1 MNGMDSIRGVAC
13 DRCEE
18 AFSRAESLLDE
29 GRLEE
34 AMRVFQGNEA
44 ELRRLARLVAEAARP
59 REEHRFVSPLGRD
72 AAVAVPEDASYALV
86 RAGSARLSV
95 LLGRT
100 GRLISRCEAMRD
112 GTVEELRLLRA
123 NSRFQSGSSVAG
135 TWFSRE
141 A

>member
-1 MNGMDSIRGVAC
+1 MNGMDPIRDVAC

-18 AFSRAESLLDE
+18 AFDRAESLLDE
-29 GRLEE
+29 GRLAE
-34 AMRVFQGNEA
+34 ALQVLRENEA
-44 ELRRLARLVAEAARP
+44 ELRRLARPAVGPALP
-59 REEHRFVSPLGRD
+59 REEHRLVSPLGRD
-72 AAVAVPEDASYALV
+72 AAVAVPEGAGYAVV
-86 RAGSARLSV
+86 RVGSARLSV

-100 GRLISRCEAMRD
+100 GRLLHRCEAMRD

-123 NSRFQSGSSVAG
+123 NRRFQSDSSVAG